1 MDLAVLIKLF
11 TALKDWLR
19 IHVVLGHI
27 SDCKLI
33 SHQKRAAKHHKH
45 VSCLPDSDQR
55 KKMETHSDTPTIM
68 MKTITKFW
76 FFKKKETVF
85 HSICIKNVCLFLLLC
100 IPETCFL
107 FLFFSL
113 IPAPPHPSLSSL
125 FPFFYF
131 VFVSFCCSPNFLSGF
146 NFHVPALSQTTCS
159 PFSTTPC
166 DFPYLFV
173 FFLFI
178 FIHKFEIR
186 QLRAHLAQ
194 QDLDLAAEREAAMQ
208 IHHVWDKQGRN
219 FQVVEGLP
227 PGESDDEGGQ
237 RNPREPHVTSGI
249 V

>member
-1 MDLAVLIKLF
+1 MFACFYFCVFQKHAFFSCFFSYSCTTSSFPVL
-11 TALKDWLR
+11 
-19 IHVVLGHI
+19 
-27 SDCKLI
+27 S
-33 SHQKRAAKHHKH
+33 
-45 VSCLPDSDQR
+45 LP
-55 KKMETHSDTPTIM
+55 
-68 MKTITKFW
+68 
-76 FFKKKETVF
+76 
-85 HSICIKNVCLFLLLC
+85 FLLF
-100 IPETCFL
+100 CFCLVLL
-107 FLFFSL
+107 FSK
-113 IPAPPHPSLSSL
+113 H
-125 FPFFYF
+125 
-131 VFVSFCCSPNFLSGF
+131 LSGF

-178 FIHKFEIR
+178 FILKFEIR